1 MRYNLADLHLHSSC
15 SDGLCTP
22 ARLVEEACRAG
33 LQAISLTDHD
43 TVSGLEEVFTASEG
57 LHLDVVPGVE
67 LSAHVKGREVHLLG
81 YCLDWQ
87 HPELSTYVQRLGQ
100 QRHDRGM
107 AIVEH
112 LNKLG
117 VGLTLE
123 DVLREVSG
131 GSLGRPHI
139 AAAMVNQGLAV
150 NKDQAFDDFLGDRS
164 PAYEPKPHVD
174 AREVID
180 LIHATAGVAVL
191 AHPGTSLSEGVI
203 LRLVDWGLD
212 GVEVYHPAHQAPQ
225 IEYYTQLAQ
234 RYGLVSS
241 GGSDSHGEPGN
252 ARVGECGIGY
262 EAVKA
267 LRQRAAVY
275 A

>member
-1 MRYNLADLHLHSSC
+1 M
-15 SDGLCTP
+15 
-22 ARLVEEACRAG
+22 LVEEACRAG

-43 TVSGLEEVFTASEG
+43 TVSGVEEALSASES
-57 LHLDVVPGVE
+57 LPLDVVPGVE
-67 LSAHVKGREVHLLG
+67 LSAHVKEREVHLLG
-81 YCLDWQ
+81 YCLDWR
-87 HPELSTYVQRLGQ
+87 HPELAAYVGRLGR

-107 AIVEH
+107 AIVKH
-112 LNKLG
+112 LNNLG

-139 AAAMVNQGLAV
+139 AAAMVNQGLATTR
-150 NKDQAFDDFLGDRS
+150 DQAFDDFLGDRS

-174 AREVID
+174 ARDVID
-180 LIHATAGVAVL
+180 LIHSTGGVAVL
-191 AHPGTSLSEGVI
+191 AHPGTSLSKAVF

-212 GVEVYHPAHQAPQ
+212 GVEVFHPAHQAPQ
-225 IEYYTQLAQ
+225 IEYYTQLAL
-234 RYGLVSS
+234 RYGLVQS

-267 LRQRAAVY
+267 LRQRAATH